1 MISIVPF
8 ININE
13 DTYSESI
20 GNNSV
25 QQAEEWVKQMML
37 NKEKMSDEK
46 KRLSVLMFYFVNASS
61 ISMTQE
67 EFKKLLGCVSG
78 SVAT

>member
-1 MISIVPF
+1 
-8 ININE
+8 
-13 DTYSESI
+13 
-20 GNNSV
+20 
-25 QQAEEWVKQMML
+25 MML